1 MEERARG
8 LAARLFQRHQAAA
21 AADDRH
27 ALGPHRQPVLGRRA
41 ARQPRA
47 DQLRRG
53 EGRPAWRD
61 ALPRARARL
70 ARHHRQ
76 RSGAGRHQ
84 LADDQGSLR
93 RKRDQRAGADEARR
107 PARGSGGA
115 GGLPGIRGGGLHLR
129 PGDLDRRGHDMKVI
143 AVIPAFNEAAT
154 IHEVASRA
162 LAQLAD
168 VIVVDDGSSDG
179 TAGALADLPVMLIS
193 NPSNLGKGASLW
205 RGFAVALTHG
215 ADAIVTL
222 DGDAQHRP
230 EDIPRL
236 IAAASEHPGRVIIGA
251 RLWDKG
257 KVPPLRYFGN
267 RFANF
272 WVAWAAGC
280 SVSDSQ
286 SGFRLYPASLLRKVR
301 VAHGPTARF
310 AFESEILIEAGRAG
324 VRSVAVPIAAI
335 YPPNARASHYRSA
348 VDTARIVRMIAWKL
362 FTRGFDLPALVR
374 SLNPAKT

>member
-1 MEERARG
+1 
-8 LAARLFQRHQAAA
+8 
-21 AADDRH
+21 
-27 ALGPHRQPVLGRRA
+27 
-41 ARQPRA
+41 
-47 DQLRRG
+47 
-53 EGRPAWRD
+53 
-61 ALPRARARL
+61 
-70 ARHHRQ
+70 
-76 RSGAGRHQ
+76 
-84 LADDQGSLR
+84 
-93 RKRDQRAGADEARR
+93 
-107 PARGSGGA
+107 
-115 GGLPGIRGGGLHLR
+115 
-129 PGDLDRRGHDMKVI
+129 MKVI

-154 IHEVASRA
+154 IRAVASRA

-168 VIVVDDGSSDG
+168 VIVVDDGSTDA
-179 TAGALADLPVMLIS
+179 TAAALADLPLLLIS

-205 RGFAVALTHG
+205 RGFAAALAAG
-215 ADAIVTL
+215 ADAVVTL
-222 DGDAQHRP
+222 DGDAQHCP

-236 IAAASEHPGRVIIGA
+236 VAAAAEHPGRIIIGA

-257 KVPPLRYFGN
+257 KVPAVRYFGN

-272 WVAWAAGC
+272 WVAWAAGAA
-280 SVSDSQ
+280 VADSQ
-286 SGFRLYPASLLRKVR
+286 SGFRLYPGNLLRNIQ

-362 FTRGFDLPALVR
+362 FTRGFDLPALLR